1 MALAFVGNG
10 RGMVER
16 IPPLAALWPVGSS
29 LGVICLLFSFASVAV
44 GEDGWRW
51 RIDKIDDGRLLLA
64 FTEFEAG
71 DSFSGL
77 SYYCKPSSGR
87 IEVRGATNKQQRQVF
102 ADLVRTDS
110 YPRLKVEGEDAFWEL
125 SHSDDVGWEFHFE
138 IAADGAMFDKFKK
151 TGQFEFKV
159 GTLAVDNGTRKVGLD
174 KVSEFQAACRLAA
187 DKVFNRPKP
196 EQLFPDPHSP
206 VPSIVK
212 P

>member
-1 MALAFVGNG
+1 MGKG
-10 RGMVER
+10 SDRVER
-16 IPPLAALWPVGSS
+16 SPPLAARWPAGSS
-29 LGVICLLFSFASVAV
+29 LGVICLVFSFASVAV

-51 RIDKIDDGRLLLA
+51 RINKIDDGRLLLA
-64 FTEFEAG
+64 FTEFDAG

-102 ADLVRTDS
+102 ADLIRTDS

-125 SHSDDVGWEFHFE
+125 SHSDVDGWEFHFE

-151 TGQFEFKV
+151 TGQFGFEV
-159 GTLAVDNGTRKVGLD
+159 GTLVVDNGVRKVGLD
-174 KVSEFQAACRLAA
+174 KVSEFQAACQLPA
-187 DKVFNRPKP
+187 DKVTKRPKAQESFP
-196 EQLFPDPHSP
+196 ETHGP
-206 VPSIVK
+206 VPWIGK